1 MIWAFDI
8 ETGPL
13 DPEEIEKIAPE
24 FEPGEVKT
32 GNITDLKKI
41 AEKVSGARSN
51 QSEKIM
57 ISKFW
62 SAALSA
68 YNDGNILA
76 GHNIKNFDLPYL
88 VRRSFKLGLCV
99 PSELR
104 PERSRFWPY
113 FFFDTMEEWSMGD
126 NQRRISL
133 DRLAR
138 HLGLEGKSGSGKGFS
153 KLYQSD
159 QAAALDYLKQDLKVS
174 ASVAEALAITLGKKI
189 R

>member
-1 MIWAFDI
+1 
-8 ETGPL
+8 
-13 DPEEIEKIAPE
+13 
-24 FEPGEVKT
+24 
-32 GNITDLKKI
+32 
-41 AEKVSGARSN
+41 
-51 QSEKIM
+51 M